1 MNLFTR
7 TAEMKAF
14 FDRKTE
20 GYDDVHLVLMEDKI
34 AITTALPD
42 HISTVLDLGAGTG
55 LELIP
60 LFEKFPDARVTAVDV
75 SGSMLDVLKTRP
87 FADRVTCIAGSFY
100 EVPLGENYD
109 AVISS
114 AALHHFD
121 PENKRM
127 LYRLIFAALKP
138 GGVYINSD
146 RFYENIE
153 EQEIDLRD
161 YAEDPNRWPH
171 MDTPLAMSVERELLE
186 SVGFTDVTFQALDG
200 RYWLN
205 CAKKT
210 ETQRRDSRE

>member
-1 MNLFTR
+1 MNLNIR
-7 TAEMKAF
+7 TKEMIDF
-14 FDRKTE
+14 FDRKIDT
-20 GYDDVHLVLMEDKI
+20 YDEVHLALMDNKI

-42 HISTVLDLGAGTG
+42 DTGTVLDLGAGTG

-60 LFEKFPDARVTAVDV
+60 LFERFPDARVTAVDAAD
-75 SGSMLDVLKTRP
+75 SMLNILRTRP
-87 FADRVTCIAGSFY
+87 FADRVTCITGSFFD
-100 EVPLGENYD
+100 EALGENYD

-121 PENKRM
+121 PDNKRT
-127 LYRLIFAALKP
+127 LYALIFAALKP

-153 EQEIDLRD
+153 DQEIDLRD

-171 MDTPLAMSVERELLE
+171 MDTPLAMEVERELLE
-186 SVGFTDVTFQALDG
+186 SVGFTDVTFTALDG

-205 CAKKT
+205 CARKPKT
-210 ETQRRDSRE
+210 T